1 MCAPHFF
8 NSRREKV
15 SASQKTTGI
24 AAKTLRGIA
33 SGCRPGPR
41 GPTSSCG
48 PTRDQNR
55 ISSSVISFAVGGVTD
70 CAPTGALPDDAD
82 DAGDA
87 LPDDAVGGA
96 ISGSLSGAGSGPP
109 V

>member
-33 SGCRPGPR
+33 SRCRPGPR

-48 PTRDQNR
+48 LTQDQNG
-55 ISSSVISFAVGGVTD
+55 ISSSVISFVVGGVTD
-70 CAPTGALPDDAD
+70 CAPAGAPPEADDAGGALPDDE
-82 DAGDA
+82 
-87 LPDDAVGGA
+87 VGGA

>member
-15 SASQKTTGI
+15 SASQTTTDI
-24 AAKTLRGIA
+24 AVKTLRGIA
-33 SGCRPGPR
+33 PGCRPGPR

-48 PTRDQNR
+48 PTRDQNG
-55 ISSSVISFAVGGVTD
+55 ISSSVISFVVGGVTD
-70 CAPTGALPDDAD
+70 CAPAGAPPDDAD
-82 DAGDA
+82 DAGGA
-87 LPDDAVGGA
+87 ISGSLSGA